1 MATSPGGKKCH
12 TSFPSVTLGQTVS
25 PPSWR
30 AVQAAVPTAC
40 SPASRGHMVSGPH
53 TVQTWGWALSREGS
67 GACTSSS
74 LSLCDPSAGTRQGA
88 LVLGQHRVPRL
99 LSPSFWEPSSFSLPP
114 SLPLRPWT

>member
-1 MATSPGGKKCH
+1 MPHLFPFRHLRSDSLSSQLASSSGRGPYSSLPCQPGSHGLRTSHSANLGVG
-12 TSFPSVTLGQTVS
+12 SV
-25 PPSWR
+25 
-30 AVQAAVPTAC
+30 
-40 SPASRGHMVSGPH
+40 
-53 TVQTWGWALSREGS
+53 EGS

-74 LSLCDPSAGTRQGA
+74 LSLCDPGTGTRQGA